1 VIDVADR
8 ANVDVNLLH
17 GNTRTPGARK
27 RARDAPGP
35 RPNRLCDLFFTP
47 SETRAVRPAMRMRQ
61 GHGETT
67 TGSGRASRRQRRV
80 SLIVRPLD
88 RFLTYMIN

>member
-47 SETRAVRPAMRMRQ
+47 SETRAVRPAMRMGE
-61 GHGETT
+61 GHEKRTEGSRTAARRESELWILRVENGE
-67 TGSGRASRRQRRV
+67 
-80 SLIVRPLD
+80 PLG
-88 RFLTYMIN
+88 LSNC